1 MINFSKIDLTDNKL
15 LLTLFF
21 LLLLIFI
28 LSKVSINLI
37 IIFIFLIL
45 LFLLYQYMNKDKK
58 IDKKID
64 NKEVDTYYNNNIK
77 KLIKKLKKYKHLS
90 PYNYIKG
97 ISLWKVFIKHLEKL
111 EDKKLYNYS
120 QYFENAY
127 FNLKTSINTFMEI
140 STNSNELKYIDGMEY
155 GDFDNSKELKTISNI
170 VKELYKEGYN
180 LLLNVS
186 GVLNKKWNES
196 PNIHNK
202 EIIFNTPEPMEYGK
216 MRKYEFY

>member
-127 FNLKTSINTFMEI
+127 FNLKTSIN
-140 STNSNELKYIDGMEY
+140 Y
-155 GDFDNSKELKTISNI
+155 
-170 VKELYKEGYN
+170 
-180 LLLNVS
+180 
-186 GVLNKKWNES
+186 
-196 PNIHNK
+196 
-202 EIIFNTPEPMEYGK
+202 
-216 MRKYEFY
+216 

>member
-1 MINFSKIDLTDNKL
+1 
-15 LLTLFF
+15 
-21 LLLLIFI
+21 
-28 LSKVSINLI
+28 
-37 IIFIFLIL
+37 
-45 LFLLYQYMNKDKK
+45 MNKDKK

-186 GVLNKKWNES
+186 GVLNQKWNES

>member
-155 GDFDNSKELKTISNI
+155 GDFDNSKELSFQPNFGIGFK
-170 VKELYKEGYN
+170 YKSIEMDYAFTDIGN
-180 LLLNVS
+180 QSIAL
-186 GVLNKKWNES
+186 
-196 PNIHNK
+196 
-202 EIIFNTPEPMEYGK
+202 
-216 MRKYEFY
+216 

>member
-1 MINFSKIDLTDNKL
+1 
-15 LLTLFF
+15 
-21 LLLLIFI
+21 
-28 LSKVSINLI
+28 
-37 IIFIFLIL
+37 
-45 LFLLYQYMNKDKK
+45 
-58 IDKKID
+58 
-64 NKEVDTYYNNNIK
+64 
-77 KLIKKLKKYKHLS
+77 
-90 PYNYIKG
+90 
-97 ISLWKVFIKHLEKL
+97 
-111 EDKKLYNYS
+111 
-120 QYFENAY
+120 
-127 FNLKTSINTFMEI
+127 MEI